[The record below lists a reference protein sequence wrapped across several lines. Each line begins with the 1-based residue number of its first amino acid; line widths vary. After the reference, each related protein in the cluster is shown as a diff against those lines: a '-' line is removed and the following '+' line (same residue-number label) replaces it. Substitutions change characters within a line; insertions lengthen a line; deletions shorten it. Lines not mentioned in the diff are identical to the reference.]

1 MSLRPTIIGG
11 KATQPA
17 SPGEPAAQELR
28 PTVIG
33 PSAPVPAPV
42 APTVV
47 QGGAAPAAI
56 EVLAPKATAIPM
68 SAPAPAATPSAASV
82 APPAAAGAGAGAG
95 AVARQVTKVL
105 GVERKG
111 LAIDAAELRTRH
123 ADASPAAIDHAV
135 ALLGGIVP
143 QACSAA
149 AIEQLGRSS
158 QEGVARAVE
167 RVLRIVDDE
176 VPRTAGRHVE
186 RMLELLVDIAEVLK
200 PGGIGWRRRTL
211 RQVLAD
217 SRGELDALRAVL
229 ERSEA
234 SLVDQREKL
243 VAMHGDVSQL
253 LDGLNGVLITL
264 AELRPVFADN
274 RRQQAIDHRENDV
287 AKSVA
292 LLHSHSLQ
300 MQRLEADFTQ
310 LAQRIRDAVLHAL
323 PAWLSAAASA
333 PNESLNETERFT
345 LMDQLHALMLVL
357 SGKS

>member
-1 MSLRPTIIGG
+1 VNLRPTIIGG
-11 KATQPA
+11 KATQPFA
-17 SPGEPAAQELR
+17 PEAEGQALR

-33 PSAPVPAPV
+33 PSGPAQPPA

-47 QGGAAPAAI
+47 PAGAASVPAA
-56 EVLAPKATAIPM
+56 ELTAAKATAIPQSPPS
-68 SAPAPAATPSAASV
+68 SAVSAAPV
-82 APPAAAGAGAGAG
+82 ASSAG
-95 AVARQVTKVL
+95 AVAKQVTKVL

-111 LAIDAAELRTRH
+111 LAIDAAELRARH
-123 ADASPAAIDHAV
+123 ADATPAAIDLAV
-135 ALLGGIVP
+135 ALLAGIVP
-143 QACSAA
+143 QTCSAA
-149 AIEQLGRSS
+149 AIEQLGRAS
-158 QEGVARAVE
+158 QEGVARVVD
-167 RVLRIVDDE
+167 RVLRIVDEE

-186 RMLELLVDIAEVLK
+186 RMLELLGDIAEVLK
-200 PGGIGWRRRTL
+200 PGGIGWRRRSL

-243 VAMHGDVSQL
+243 VAMHGDVQQL
-253 LDGLNGVLITL
+253 LDGLNGVLISL

-274 RRQQAIDHRENDV
+274 RRLQAIDHRETDV

-292 LLHSHSLQ
+292 LLQTHSLQ

-323 PAWLSAAASA
+323 PAWLSAASSS

-357 SGKS
+357 SPRS